1 MTVAQLPADYL
12 YRYFLTPSTQSR
24 FPPRF
29 LMAARAR
36 EAIAFIS
43 PLT

>member
-24 FPPRF
+24 FPPLF
-29 LMAARAR
+29 LMAAAGTSR
-36 EAIAFIS
+36 S
-43 PLT
+43 LLYPH